1 MPERLMRIEEVAKF
15 FTITP
20 RTIRRLWQRREFP
33 EPIRLGKAVRWREQA
48 VIDFINNKSE
58 QAQHETALH

>member
-15 FTITP
+15 FSIHP

-58 QAQHETALH
+58 QTQHETALH